1 MLLVK
6 EKIYHST
13 KRPFGWQDGK
23 VLQNWRRTNRYNE
36 KLWPLT
42 RFGFICSLNTKLDVK
57 AMDSKFEKL
66 PARRDYVQEVYKVLL
81 DAISDGS
88 LAPGARITQED
99 IAAQLNVSRSP
110 VLQAL
115 MLLKKDG
122 FIQDAPGRGV
132 QVTPLDPE
140 WISKL
145 YEIRGALDSLAARL
159 AAQSRQVLDPALIDR
174 GRQASEG
181 TDVKAMIDAD
191 MAFHSAI
198 YAASG
203 NQLINESAH
212 LHWVHLRRV
221 MGAVLQV
228 SAQRSSIWD
237 EHQAIADAIAHGDGA
252 RAVVLTDLH
261 TSRARRNLIQRLN
274 EVLQQQTS
282 PSPEPHGA

>member
-1 MLLVK
+1 
-6 EKIYHST
+6 
-13 KRPFGWQDGK
+13 
-23 VLQNWRRTNRYNE
+23 
-36 KLWPLT
+36 
-42 RFGFICSLNTKLDVK
+42 
-57 AMDSKFEKL
+57 MDSKFDKL

-99 IAAQLNVSRSP
+99 IAEQLNVSRSP

-132 QVTPLDPE
+132 QVAPLDPE
-140 WISKL
+140 WIGKL

-159 AAQSRQVLDPALIDR
+159 AAESKWVLDPALIGN
-174 GRQASEG
+174 GRRASEG

-198 YAASG
+198 YEASG
-203 NQLINESAH
+203 NELINESAH

-221 MGAVLQV
+221 MGAVLQG

-237 EHQAIADAIAHGDGA
+237 EHQAIADAIAQGDGE
-252 RAVVLTDLH
+252 RAVMLTDLH
-261 TSRARRNLIQRLN
+261 TSRARRNLIQRLS
-274 EVLQQQTS
+274 EVLHQQAA
-282 PSPEPHGA
+282 PALEPLGS